1 MPVLSSAPMAN
12 TLFVGNL
19 PFKISDEQLSEY
31 FASAGEVLAVTHIRQ
46 RKSGRSSGCGF
57 VEMVSSADSHK
68 AVEIL
73 NGIELEGRP
82 LAVCL
87 ARP

>member
-1 MPVLSSAPMAN
+1 MAN

-31 FASAGEVLAVTHIRQ
+31 FASAGEVLEVTHIRQ
-46 RKSGRSSGCGF
+46 QNSGRSSGCGF
-57 VEMVSSADSHK
+57 VEMATFADSRK
-68 AVEIL
+68 AVEML
-73 NGIELEGRP
+73 NGTELEGRP

>member
-1 MPVLSSAPMAN
+1 MLCCALVTN

-31 FASAGEVLAVTHIRQ
+31 FATAGEVMEVTHIRQ
-46 RKSGRSSGCGF
+46 RNSGRSSGCGF
-57 VEMVSSADSHK
+57 VVMASSTDSRK
-68 AVEIL
+68 AVEML
-73 NGIELEGRP
+73 NGTELEGRP

>member
-1 MPVLSSAPMAN
+1 MTN

-31 FASAGEVLAVTHIRQ
+31 FAAAGEVMEVTHIRQ
-46 RKSGRSSGCGF
+46 RNSGRSSGCGF
-57 VEMVSSADSHK
+57 VEMASSTDSHK
-68 AVEIL
+68 AVEML
-73 NGIELEGRP
+73 NGAELEGRH

>member
-1 MPVLSSAPMAN
+1 MPVLSFVLMAN
-12 TLFVGNL
+12 MLFVGNL

-31 FASAGEVLAVTHIRQ
+31 FASAGEVLEVTHIRQ
-46 RKSGRSSGCGF
+46 RNSGRSSGCGF
-57 VEMVSSADSHK
+57 VEMASSTDSHK
-68 AVEIL
+68 AVEML
-73 NGIELEGRP
+73 NGAELEGRH

>member
-1 MPVLSSAPMAN
+1 MTN

-19 PFKISDEQLSEY
+19 PFKISDEQFFEY
-31 FASAGEVLAVTHIRQ
+31 FAAAGEVMEVTHIRQ
-46 RKSGRSSGCGF
+46 RNSGRSSGCGF
-57 VEMVSSADSHK
+57 VVMGSSTDSHK
-68 AVEIL
+68 AVEML
-73 NGIELEGRP
+73 NGTELEGRS

>member
-1 MPVLSSAPMAN
+1 MAN

-19 PFKISDEQLSEY
+19 PFKISDEQLSEH

-46 RKSGRSSGCGF
+46 RKSGHSSGCGF
-57 VEMVSSADSHK
+57 VEMVSSTGSHK
-68 AVEIL
+68 AVEML
-73 NGIELEGRP
+73 NGTELGGRP

>member
-1 MPVLSSAPMAN
+1 MPVLSSALMAN
-12 TLFVGNL
+12 TLFVDNL
-19 PFKISDEQLSEY
+19 PFKISDEQLSEH

-57 VEMVSSADSHK
+57 VEMVSSTGSNK
-68 AVEIL
+68 AVKML
-73 NGIELEGRP
+73 NGTELGGRP

>member
-1 MPVLSSAPMAN
+1 MQFSRNWLKE
-12 TLFVGNL
+12 FVD
-19 PFKISDEQLSEY
+19 FKISDEELSEH
-31 FASAGEVLAVTHIRQ
+31 FASAGKVLEVTHIRQ
-46 RKSGRSSGCGF
+46 RNTGRSSGFGF
-57 VEMVSSADSHK
+57 VEMASSTDSHK

-73 NGIELEGRP
+73 NGSELEGRP

>member
-1 MPVLSSAPMAN
+1 MAN

-19 PFKISDEQLSEY
+19 PFKISDEQLSEH

-46 RKSGRSSGCGF
+46 RKSGRSSGGGF
-57 VEMVSSADSHK
+57 VEMVSSTGSQK
-68 AVEIL
+68 AVEML
-73 NGIELEGRP
+73 NGTELGGRP

>member
-1 MPVLSSAPMAN
+1 MSN
-12 TLFVGNL
+12 TLYAGNL
-19 PFKISDEQLSEY
+19 PFKISVEQLSEH
-31 FASAGEVLAVTHIRQ
+31 FTAAGEVLAVNHIRQ
-46 RKSGRSSGCGF
+46 RNSSRSSGCGF

-68 AVEIL
+68 AVKIL
-73 NGIELEGRP
+73 NGTELEGRP

>member
-1 MPVLSSAPMAN
+1 MGN

-19 PFKISDEQLSEY
+19 PFKISDEELSEH
-31 FASAGEVLAVTHIRQ
+31 FASAGKVLEVTHIRQ
-46 RKSGRSSGCGF
+46 RNTGRSSGCGF
-57 VEMVSSADSHK
+57 VVMANSTDSRK
-68 AVEIL
+68 AVEML
-73 NGIELEGRP
+73 NGTELEGRP

>member
-1 MPVLSSAPMAN
+1 MTN

-31 FASAGEVLAVTHIRQ
+31 FATAGEVMEVAHIRQ
-46 RKSGRSSGCGF
+46 GNSGRSSGCGF
-57 VEMVSSADSHK
+57 VVMANSTDSRK
-68 AVEIL
+68 AVEML
-73 NGIELEGRP
+73 NGTELEGRP

>member
-1 MPVLSSAPMAN
+1 MPVLSSALMAN

-19 PFKISDEQLSEY
+19 PFKISDEQLSEH

-46 RKSGRSSGCGF
+46 RKSDRSSGCGF
-57 VEMVSSADSHK
+57 VEMVSSTGSHK
-68 AVEIL
+68 AVEML
-73 NGIELEGRP
+73 NGTELGGRP

>member
-1 MPVLSSAPMAN
+1 MAN

-19 PFKISDEQLSEY
+19 PFKISDEQLSEH
-31 FASAGEVLAVTHIRQ
+31 FASAGEVLEVTHIRQ

-57 VEMVSSADSHK
+57 VEMAGSADSHK

-73 NGIELEGRP
+73 NGTELGGRP

>member
-1 MPVLSSAPMAN
+1 MLSFSRMGN

-19 PFKISDEQLSEY
+19 PFKISDEQLSEH
-31 FASAGEVLAVTHIRQ
+31 FTAAGEVLAVNHIRQ
-46 RKSGRSSGCGF
+46 RNSSRSSGCGF
-57 VEMVSSADSHK
+57 VEMASSTDTHK
-68 AVEIL
+68 AVEML
-73 NGIELEGRP
+73 NGTELEGRP

>member
-1 MPVLSSAPMAN
+1 MTN

-31 FASAGEVLAVTHIRQ
+31 FASVGEVLEVTHIQQ
-46 RKSGRSSGCGF
+46 RNSGRSSGCGF
-57 VEMVSSADSHK
+57 VEMASSADSHK

-73 NGIELEGRP
+73 NGTELEGRP
-82 LAVCL
+82 LSVCL

>member
-1 MPVLSSAPMAN
+1 VTN

-31 FASAGEVLAVTHIRQ
+31 FTTAGEVMEVTHIRQ
-46 RKSGRSSGCGF
+46 RNSGRSSGCGF
-57 VEMVSSADSHK
+57 VEMASSADSHK
-68 AVEIL
+68 AVEML
-73 NGIELEGRP
+73 NGTELGGRP
-82 LAVCL
+82 LTVCL

>member
-1 MPVLSSAPMAN
+1 MAI
-12 TLFVGNL
+12 LYVGNL

-31 FASAGEVLAVTHIRQ
+31 FASAGEVLEVIHIQQ
-46 RKSGRSSGCGF
+46 RNSGRSSGCGF
-57 VEMVSSADSHK
+57 VEMASSADSHK

-73 NGIELEGRP
+73 NGTELEGRP

>member
-1 MPVLSSAPMAN
+1 MPVLSSALMAN

-19 PFKISDEQLSEY
+19 PFKISDEQLSEH
-31 FASAGEVLAVTHIRQ
+31 FASAGEVLAATHIRQ
-46 RKSGRSSGCGF
+46 RKSGRSSGSGF
-57 VEMVSSADSHK
+57 VEMASSADSHK

-73 NGIELEGRP
+73 NGTELEGPP

>member
-1 MPVLSSAPMAN
+1 MAN

-31 FASAGEVLAVTHIRQ
+31 FATAGEVMEVIHIRQ
-46 RKSGRSSGCGF
+46 GNSGRSSGCGF
-57 VEMVSSADSHK
+57 VEMVSSTDSHK
-68 AVEIL
+68 AVEML
-73 NGIELEGRP
+73 NGTELGGRP

>member
-1 MPVLSSAPMAN
+1 MAN

-31 FASAGEVLAVTHIRQ
+31 FASAGEVMEVTHIRH

-57 VEMVSSADSHK
+57 GEMVSSADSHK
-68 AVEIL
+68 AVKIL
-73 NGIELEGRP
+73 NGTELEGRP

>member
-1 MPVLSSAPMAN
+1 MLASVRMGV

-19 PFKISDEQLSEY
+19 PFKISDEQFSEH
-31 FASAGEVLAVTHIRQ
+31 FASAGKVLEVTHIRQ
-46 RKSGRSSGCGF
+46 RNSKRSAGCGF
-57 VEMVSSADSHK
+57 VVMANSTDSRK
-68 AVEIL
+68 AVEML
-73 NGIELEGRP
+73 NEIELEGRP

>member
-1 MPVLSSAPMAN
+1 MTN

-31 FASAGEVLAVTHIRQ
+31 FASAGEVLEVIHIQQ
-46 RKSGRSSGCGF
+46 RNSGRSSGCGF
-57 VEMVSSADSHK
+57 VEMASSADSHK

-73 NGIELEGRP
+73 NGTELEGRP
-82 LAVCL
+82 LSVCL

>member
-1 MPVLSSAPMAN
+1 MTN

-19 PFKISDEQLSEY
+19 PFKISDVQLSEY
-31 FASAGEVLAVTHIRQ
+31 FTAAGEVIEVTHIRQ
-46 RKSGRSSGCGF
+46 RNSGRSSGCGF
-57 VEMVSSADSHK
+57 VVMGSSTDSHK
-68 AVEIL
+68 AVEML
-73 NGIELEGRP
+73 NGTELEGRS

>member
-1 MPVLSSAPMAN
+1 MTS

-19 PFKISDEQLSEY
+19 PFKISDEELSEH
-31 FASAGEVLAVTHIRQ
+31 FASAGKVLEVTHIRQ
-46 RKSGRSSGCGF
+46 RNTDRSSGFGF
-57 VEMVSSADSHK
+57 VEMANSTDSHK
-68 AVEIL
+68 AVKML
-73 NGIELEGRP
+73 NGSELEGRP

>member
-1 MPVLSSAPMAN
+1 MTN

-19 PFKISDEQLSEY
+19 PFKISDEQFLEY
-31 FASAGEVLAVTHIRQ
+31 FAAAGEVMEVTHIRQ
-46 RKSGRSSGCGF
+46 RNSGRSSGCVF
-57 VEMVSSADSHK
+57 VVMASSTDSHK
-68 AVEIL
+68 AVKML
-73 NGIELEGRP
+73 NGTELEGRP

>member
-1 MPVLSSAPMAN
+1 MAN

-19 PFKISDEQLSEY
+19 PFKISDEQLSKY
-31 FASAGEVLAVTHIRQ
+31 FTAAGEVMEVTHIRQ
-46 RKSGRSSGCGF
+46 RNSGRSSGCGF
-57 VEMVSSADSHK
+57 VVMASSTDSHK
-68 AVEIL
+68 AVKML
-73 NGIELEGRP
+73 NGTELEGRP

>member
-1 MPVLSSAPMAN
+1 MPVLTSALMAN
-12 TLFVGNL
+12 TLFAGNL
-19 PFKISDEQLSEY
+19 PFKISDEQLSEH
-31 FASAGEVLAVTHIRQ
+31 FASAGEVLAVTHIRR

-57 VEMVSSADSHK
+57 VEMATFADSRK
-68 AVEIL
+68 AVEML
-73 NGIELEGRP
+73 NGTELEGRP